1 MSDLETSYRRCKS
14 LNRRFGKTYYYST
27 LLLPPE
33 SRPHVHAIYGFCRY
47 VDDVVDVV
55 DGGTA
60 TSQKERLEAVER
72 FASRFF
78 CDLASGS
85 SNDPILAAVVN
96 TAIAYDIEA
105 EKFERFINSMKMDFE
120 IDRYDTFDDLMVYMD
135 GSAAVIGEMML
146 PILGASEAEAILAAR
161 ELGIAFQ
168 LTNFLRDI
176 EEDLGRGRIY
186 VPQSDIR
193 AFGAENAFSERRA
206 TEPFKLLMR
215 YEIARTRV
223 HYQHSLAGDDHLT
236 GRALDCIRAA
246 RQLYSGILERIELVD
261 YDVFSGRAKVPALQ
275 KFGTIGRLALSR
287 V

>member
-1 MSDLETSYRRCKS
+1 MSDLGSSYRRCRS

-47 VDDVVDVV
+47 VDDVVDVFA
-55 DGGTA
+55 DGGDHSRRA
-60 TSQKERLEAVER
+60 RLEAVDR
-72 FASRFF
+72 FAARFF
-78 CDLASGS
+78 ADLESGS

-96 TAIAYDIEA
+96 TAITFGIDA
-105 EKFERFINSMKMDFE
+105 EKFERFTTSMKMDFE
-120 IDRYDTFDDLMVYMD
+120 IDRYETFEELMVYMD

-146 PILGASEAEAILAAR
+146 PILGASNAEAAYGAR
-161 ELGIAFQ
+161 ELGVAFQ

-176 EEDLGRGRIY
+176 EEDLGRGRVY
-186 VPQSDIR
+186 VPQGDIR
-193 AFGAENAFSERRA
+193 DFGAERAFAERRTTA
-206 TEPFKLLMR
+206 QFKELMR
-215 YEIARTRV
+215 FEIARTRI
-223 HYQHSLAGDDHLT
+223 HYQNSLAGDLHLT

-246 RQLYSGILERIELVD
+246 RRLYSGILERIELVD